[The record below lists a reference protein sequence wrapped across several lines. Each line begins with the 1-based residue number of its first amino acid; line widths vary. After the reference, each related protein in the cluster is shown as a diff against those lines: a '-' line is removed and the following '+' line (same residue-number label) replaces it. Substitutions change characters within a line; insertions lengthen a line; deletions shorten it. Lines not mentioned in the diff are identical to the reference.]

1 MHRCPAPR
9 VRDAVARRHIAR
21 DRGRARRRGADAARK
36 RCEQNSSARCATR
49 EGDARD
55 ATRATRRRRWTNTFR
70 ERAGTR
76 EARRGDATATATAMR
91 ARGGRGKTHAR
102 WTRRRRAGTT
112 RARAERANA
121 REAGGWRVLQ
131 ARGATTRGDASVA
144 RGERDARGRKRGR
157 LTNATMMM
165 TIGDGKNS
173 VVDRR
178 GRRT

>member
-76 EARRGDATATATAMR
+76 EARARRRDGDGDGDAR
-91 ARGGRGKTHAR
+91 ARGSRENS
-102 WTRRRRAGTT
+102 RAMD
-112 RARAERANA
+112 
-121 REAGGWRVLQ
+121 
-131 ARGATTRGDASVA
+131 ATETRGNDARA
-144 RGERDARGRKRGR
+144 RGEGERVARRAVGGFCRLGARRREETRASREARGTREGGRGE
-157 LTNATMMM
+157 
-165 TIGDGKNS
+165 D
-173 VVDRR
+173 
-178 GRRT
+178 

>member
-76 EARRGDATATATAMR
+76 EARRGDATARRRRCAREGVEGKLTRDGRDGDARERR
-91 ARGGRGKTHAR
+91 ARARRGRTLARRAVGGFCRLGARRREETRASREARGTREGGRG
-102 WTRRRRAGTT
+102 
-112 RARAERANA
+112 E
-121 REAGGWRVLQ
+121 
-131 ARGATTRGDASVA
+131 D
-144 RGERDARGRKRGR
+144 
-157 LTNATMMM
+157 
-165 TIGDGKNS
+165 
-173 VVDRR
+173 
-178 GRRT
+178 